1 MSYSRHARSLL
12 ESTVELGRPA
22 MALRANRGSLPGD
35 RFRVR
40 IGELNSRF
48 LTRGAAESTAHRY
61 AGTVVEMFTSTQWI
75 EEKAR
80 GLDKCPSCNCA
91 QGEPCVTKQGKIC
104 HAHRTRTA
112 A

>member
-1 MSYSRHARSLL
+1 MSYSRHARLLL
-12 ESTVELGRPA
+12 EATVEPGRPA
-22 MALRANRGSLPGD
+22 MALRSNLGGLPGD

-48 LTRGAAESTAHRY
+48 LARGAAESVAHRY
-61 AGTVVEMFTSTQWI
+61 AGTVVEMFTSAQWI

-80 GLDKCPSCNCA
+80 GLDKCPACNCA
-91 QGEPCVTKQGKIC
+91 QGKPCVTKQGKIR